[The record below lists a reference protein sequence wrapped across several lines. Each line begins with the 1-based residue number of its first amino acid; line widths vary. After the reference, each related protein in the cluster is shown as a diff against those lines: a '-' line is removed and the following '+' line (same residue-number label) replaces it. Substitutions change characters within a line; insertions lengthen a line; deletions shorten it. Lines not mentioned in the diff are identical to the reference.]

1 MIARLAVLFTLL
13 FLPFTFTGC
22 FIPTDRDLEVKLTD
36 ALRHN
41 LRPQSVKVSIYR
53 RSIFSTTVRKL
64 DVSLS
69 GFSTDNIPLM
79 KEQAAAPAPAP
90 TATTGAGA
98 ALAKPVVKKKK
109 STEIKVR
116 IVNAN
121 IHCDH
126 FEVKSIPVLSLDLA
140 IRDIFIP
147 LRGDDIKIE
156 SGKSAI
162 CTVAFDEQGL
172 TQFLRSRNHLPV
184 NDAKV
189 RLTKDGCIVT
199 GKIKA
204 FFNTPVELSGRI
216 LVKDQAVLYIDQ
228 PKVRV
233 SALTLPGFV
242 TERLLKDINPIAD
255 LNTDFDFP
263 VPITVSS
270 LTHDDGKLTF
280 VADLHLPQPKRRR

>member
-13 FLPFTFTGC
+13 LLPFTFTGC
-22 FIPTDRDLEVKLTD
+22 FIPTDRDLEVKLAD
-36 ALRHN
+36 ALRNSLH
-41 LRPQSVKVSIYR
+41 PQSVKVSIYR

-64 DVSLS
+64 DVSMS
-69 GFSTDNIPLM
+69 GFSADNIPLM
-79 KEQAAAPAPAP
+79 KEQPAPPAP
-90 TATTGAGA
+90 TTTGVVTT
-98 ALAKPVVKKKK
+98 LAKPVVKKKQ

-116 IVNAN
+116 IVNAA

-147 LRGDDIKIE
+147 LRGSDIKIE
-156 SGKSAI
+156 SGKSAV

-216 LVKDQAVLYIDQ
+216 MVKDQAVLYIDQ

-280 VADLHLPQPKRRR
+280 VADLHLPQPKRQR